1 MTATSLVAA
10 RLLSV
15 ALVALL
21 AACEG
26 SAPAPEATA
35 AATAASASPTGT
47 GAGAGTAPPAR
58 DAAPAAP
65 PKATV
70 PLSGPVDVERVM
82 AHLKVL
88 SVDIGVRDS
97 GSAGEQRAAR
107 YIADVLTAQ
116 GYATTVE
123 TFTYPARYDDSTVKA
138 GTAEAIRGF
147 LLDGAATGRAAGVLV
162 DGGLG
167 QPDQIAAI
175 PARGAVVLLRRGGL
189 PFAQKVANAQQAG
202 AVAVVIVN
210 SEPGPFRGM
219 LGQQRASIP
228 AIAVDGSR
236 WEALRAAL
244 GQTVEVEGSA
254 GTRAMTSQNVV
265 GRRGEACRAYI
276 GAHYDSVPAGPGA
289 NDNATGTAALLEIA
303 RVRGTAGLCA
313 VAFGSEETGL
323 NGSQAFVTGSGV
335 RDAKFMVNFD
345 MMGRIDGAII
355 VGDAGLTEEILGI
368 IGRGPEQPLRAGA
381 FPPFASSDHVSFSS
395 VGVPAVTITSGD
407 DPAIHTARDTFE
419 AVRKPDLQ
427 AMLTAGDAAV
437 AGLLKSLNGR

>member
-1 MTATSLVAA
+1 MTPTSLVAA
-10 RLLSV
+10 RLISV
-15 ALVALL
+15 ALAAVL
-21 AACEG
+21 AACSG

-35 AATAASASPTGT
+35 AAPAPAASPAGEGSGTSAPSSSASPGT
-47 GAGAGTAPPAR
+47 PPR
-58 DAAPAAP
+58 
-65 PKATV
+65 ATV
-70 PLSGPVDVERVM
+70 PLSGPVDVERVVE
-82 AHLKVL
+82 HVKVL
-88 SVDIGVRDS
+88 AVDIGVRDS

-138 GTAEAIRGF
+138 GAAEAIRGF
-147 LLDGAATGRAAGVLV
+147 LLDGAATGSASGVLV

-167 QPDQIAAI
+167 QPDQIAAV

-210 SEPGPFRGM
+210 SEPGAFRGM
-219 LGQQRASIP
+219 LGQQRATIP
-228 AIAVDGSR
+228 AIAIDGNR

-244 GQTVEVEGSA
+244 GQTVEVAGSA
-254 GTRAMTSQNVV
+254 GTRSVTSQNVV
-265 GRRGEACRAYI
+265 GRRGETCRGYI

-303 RVRGTAGLCA
+303 RVRGTPGLCA
-313 VAFGSEETGL
+313 IAFGSEETGL

-345 MMGRIDGAII
+345 MMGRIDGAMI

-368 IGRGPEQPLRAGA
+368 IGRGPEQPLRAGS

-419 AVRKPDLQ
+419 AVRKADLQ
-427 AMLTAGDAAV
+427 TMLAAGDAAV
-437 AGLLKSLNGR
+437 AGLLKTLGSR

>member
-1 MTATSLVAA
+1 TAFAA
-10 RLLSV
+10 SSP
-15 ALVALL
+15 APAST
-21 AACEG
+21 AAG
-26 SAPAPEATA
+26 SAGPGAVAP
-35 AATAASASPTGT
+35 GT
-47 GAGAGTAPPAR
+47 L
-58 DAAPAAP
+58 PAA

-70 PLSGPVDVERVM
+70 PLTGPVDVERVM
-82 AHLKVL
+82 AHVKVL
-88 SVDIGVRDS
+88 SVGIGLRDS
-97 GSAGEQRAAR
+97 GSDGEQRAAR
-107 YIADVLTAQ
+107 YVADVLTAQ
-116 GYATTVE
+116 GYAATVE
-123 TFTYPARYDDSTVKA
+123 TFTYRARYDDSTVKA

-147 LLDGAATGRAAGVLV
+147 LLDGAASGRASGVLV

-167 QPDQIAAI
+167 QPDQIAAV

-202 AVAVVIVN
+202 AVGILIVN

-228 AIAVDGSR
+228 ALAIDGSR
-236 WEALRAAL
+236 WEALQAAL

-254 GTRAMTSQNVV
+254 GTRSVTSQNVL
-265 GRRGEACRAYI
+265 GRRGDTCRAYI

-289 NDNATGTAALLEIA
+289 NDNATGTAALVEIA
-303 RVRGTAGLCA
+303 RVRATDGLCA

-323 NGSQAFVTGSGV
+323 NGSQAFVTGNGV

-345 MMGRIDGAII
+345 MMGRIDGAMI

-368 IGRGPEQPLRAGA
+368 IGRGPEQPLRAGS

-407 DPAIHTARDTFE
+407 DPAIHAARDTFE
-419 AVRKPDLQ
+419 AVRKADLQ
-427 AMLTAGDAAV
+427 TMLAAGDRAV
-437 AGLLKSLNGR
+437 AGLLKTLGSR